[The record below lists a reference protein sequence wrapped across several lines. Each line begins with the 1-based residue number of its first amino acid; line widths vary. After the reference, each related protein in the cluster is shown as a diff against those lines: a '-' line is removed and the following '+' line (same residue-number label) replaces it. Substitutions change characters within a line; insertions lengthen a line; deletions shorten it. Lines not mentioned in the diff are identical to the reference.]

1 MQDITMFLP
10 RADIRVQQMG
20 WFFLGVVFGDETRH
34 AVKSCNAL
42 LVRAASHDLR
52 HLPNNA
58 VKTKRHG
65 ACICNRL
72 NLDQI

>member
-1 MQDITMFLP
+1 M
-10 RADIRVQQMG
+10 
-20 WFFLGVVFGDETRH
+20 GVVFGDETRH